1 MYTTRATLT
10 YALGFGAI
18 FLGVVAV
25 PAGVVSPAHSGA
37 TWFVIAYLALGT
49 TLLGQF
55 LYLSGL
61 RRISPS
67 RASLIATLEPVVA
80 ACLGYVVLG
89 EGLDLWQVLGGL
101 LVLSA
106 VVIAGLAQT
115 EVAEKRAG

>member
-25 PAGVVSPAHSGA
+25 PAGVVSPHSGT

-61 RRISPS
+61 RRISPG

-106 VVIAGLAQT
+106 VVIAGFAQT